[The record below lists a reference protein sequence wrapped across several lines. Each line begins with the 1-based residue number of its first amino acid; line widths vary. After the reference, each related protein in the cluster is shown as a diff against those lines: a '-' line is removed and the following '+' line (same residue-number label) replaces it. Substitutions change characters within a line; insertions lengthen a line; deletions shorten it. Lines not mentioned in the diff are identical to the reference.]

1 MAIIWLLHHRHAP
14 DECAV
19 AYAAWTGFESPLR
32 NRTAISSCVAGG
44 HAIWWM
50 VPVPDQEE
58 ALAMLPPFVARRTRA
73 IRISEVLIP

>member
-1 MAIIWLLHHRHAP
+1 MAILWLLHHRHDP
-14 DECAV
+14 DECGA

-32 NRTAISSCVAGG
+32 HRSTISSCVAGG

-50 VPVPDQEE
+50 VPVTDQEQ